1 MGWRWS
7 GTKPNG
13 GIWQRRNRFLS
24 GGTKFNI
31 FLVLCFLALVGWAS
45 AVISRPYLRKYRFQK
60 FMADYMQEY
69 RYMQGE
75 QELIGKLIE
84 EAGKLGIPPLNSD
97 NFEFQGGVG
106 QDSTL
111 RCSYSEFIKLPG
123 NKYYK
128 IDLTAEKN
136 LFIPA
141 RY

>member
-1 MGWRWS
+1 MGWKWS
-7 GTKPNG
+7 EIKPNG

-31 FLVLCFLALVGWAS
+31 FLVLCFLALVGWLS
-45 AVISRPYLRKYRFQK
+45 AVISRPYLRKARFQK
-60 FMADYMQEY
+60 LMGQYMQEY

-75 QELIGKLIE
+75 QELFKQLIE
-84 EAGKLGIPPLNSD
+84 EAEKLGIPPLTPD

-123 NKYYK
+123 NKYYR
-128 IDLTAEKN
+128 IDLTAEKS
-136 LFIPA
+136 LFIPS

>member
-45 AVISRPYLRKYRFQK
+45 AVISGPYLRKYRFQK

-84 EAGKLGIPPLNSD
+84 EAGKLGIPPLNPD